1 MIFVAIALTGCGS
14 VGATEPSPGS
24 RTGAATV
31 TSRPA
36 APHKANSPNPLQLYP
51 RRPGA
56 QGRDVERRVGETVVF
71 GPLGDLTVVG
81 ALRDRHPSTTTAA
94 PSTSTSAPA
103 NGERPHSPSAFAPEA
118 ATDASELLV
127 VTVQSGELPTDSVSC
142 FLTVLGD
149 GRVFEP
155 FEVQGGNTSMRAASR
170 NAHGADTSDLRV
182 TFAIGPVPGPF
193 DVSCTVYP
201 GFLFPDLRGV
211 WRVDA

>member
-1 MIFVAIALTGCGS
+1 MIFVAIALAGCGS
-14 VGATEPSPGS
+14 VGATESSPGS

-36 APHKANSPNPLQLYP
+36 APHKASSPNPLQLYP

-56 QGRDVERRVGETVVF
+56 QGRDVERRAGETVVF

-81 ALRDRHPSTTTAA
+81 ALRDRHPSTTT
-94 PSTSTSAPA
+94 TTTA
-103 NGERPHSPSAFAPEA
+103 NGELPHSPSAFAPEG

-127 VTVQSGELPTDSVSC
+127 VTVQSGELTTDSVSC
-142 FLTVLGD
+142 FLTVVGD

-170 NAHGADTSDLRV
+170 NPHGADTSDLRV

-201 GFLFPDLRGV
+201 GFPITDLRGV
-211 WRVDA
+211 WRLDA